1 MRHLWRPGVQSLL
14 RIIEIV
20 EAHYPETMGQV
31 LIVRAPR
38 VFPVLWTL
46 ISPFIDDNTRSKFK
60 INGGDFVKGEISK
73 YIDEQYIPDFL
84 GGTCLPNCPAGGH
97 IPKSQ
102 YRPVEGLSSDAEVLS
117 SMYTTASVTRGYP
130 VEAVVSVSSPG
141 CVLTWDFDI
150 LKSDCE
156 FVVIQEP
163 VQTPHSPTMLNPVE
177 MVTAAIANNPLPV
190 ILSDT
195 SLTLGQDLT
204 IEEKPVV
211 FQEGDSMQVRF
222 TLKLDYSDFGR

>member
-46 ISPFIDDNTRSKFK
+46 ISPFIDDNTRNKFM
-60 INGGDFVKGEISK
+60 INGGELVKEEISK
-73 YIDEQYIPDFL
+73 YIDEQYIPDFLGRFFWNTRFPRKRCDGENSL

-97 IPKSQ
+97 IPKSS
-102 YRPVEGLSSDAEVLS
+102 YRPVEGLPDDVLS
-117 SMYTTASVTRGYP
+117 SMYTTASITRGYP
-130 VEAVVSVSSPG
+130 IEAVVPVSSPG

-150 LKSDCE
+150 LKSECE
-156 FVVIQEP
+156 FVVY
-163 VQTPHSPTMLNPVE
+163 H
-177 MVTAAIANNPLPV
+177 
-190 ILSDT
+190 T
-195 SLTLGQDLT
+195 S
-204 IEEKPVV
+204 KVKV
-211 FQEGDSMQVRF
+211 A
-222 TLKLDYSDFGR
+222 